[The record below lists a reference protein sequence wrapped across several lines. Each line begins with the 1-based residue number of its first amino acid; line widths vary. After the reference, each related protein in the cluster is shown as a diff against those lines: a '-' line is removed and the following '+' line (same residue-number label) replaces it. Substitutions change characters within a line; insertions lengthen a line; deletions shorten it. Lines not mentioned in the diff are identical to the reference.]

1 MSTLAINRRASFD
14 YDILEKYEA
23 GLVLLGHEVKSIKA
37 GQINLSGS
45 YIVVRSNPR
54 KKAQFYLVNASVS
67 LYKMAA
73 SVKDYN
79 PLRERQLLLRKKEQV
94 SIINKKQQAGLTLIP
109 LKIYTNHSFVKL
121 EFALAKGKKKYD
133 KRETIKKREV
143 ERNIRTLTK
152 RNIK

>member
-1 MSTLAINRRASFD
+1 MSTLALNKRASFD

-23 GLVLLGHEVKSIKA
+23 GLVLLGHEVKSIRA

-45 YIVVRSNPR
+45 YISIRNNA
-54 KKAQFYLVNASVS
+54 KKRPQLYLVNASVA

-73 SVKDYN
+73 SIKDYN
-79 PLRERQLLLRKKEQV
+79 PLRDRQLLLRKKE
-94 SIINKKQQAGLTLIP
+94 INALIGKKQQAGLTLIP

-121 EFALAKGKKKYD
+121 EFALAKGKKKFD

-143 ERNIRTLTK
+143 ERRILTLTK